1 MAVNFSGL
9 SSGIDS
15 KAIIEATAAAQRVPV
30 QALQARQGGYTTEIS
45 DIGDLTSKLAAL
57 KTLSE
62 DMQDTAGVL
71 AFTATSSDEEVL
83 TASVTGDVSAGDYA
97 IHVTDLAVAE
107 KDRSTAFTSRLDE
120 VKAGIL
126 TITVAGY
133 DPIDVTIEGGDT
145 LADVV
150 DRINV
155 SGARVDASIVNNGTQ
170 SYLQLVAQESG
181 HVIGEAADDAV
192 TISEVYFGVDGTELG
207 LTQVVQAKNAAFTI
221 DGLPVEQRSNSV
233 DTVLEGMR
241 FELKKGGD
249 VTLKLAGDHDGTK
262 EKLTAFVTAVN
273 DILASVRASM
283 TDSEGNRRVDADSTF
298 ETVASELRGLVSSEV
313 TDLIGT
319 FTSVTDIGIV
329 TNSSGDYE
337 IDDARLET
345 ALARDMRAVGRLF
358 TTADTGVGTRIAD
371 SVDKY
376 TNGIDGILVN
386 RKTSL
391 NSRIADLDNEIARV
405 EARVVRTTL
414 ALTMQFTAMERAIS
428 SYQLQGAALSGIF
441 G

>member
-15 KAIIEATAAAQRVPV
+15 KAIIEAMASAQRVPV
-30 QALQARQGGYTTEIS
+30 QALQSKQDGYSAQIS
-45 DIGDLTSKLAAL
+45 DIGDLTSKLSAL

-62 DMQDTAGVL
+62 DMQETAGVL

-97 IHVTDLAVAE
+97 IHVGTLAVAE

-126 TITVAGY
+126 TITAAGY

-150 DRINV
+150 DRINL

-170 SYLQLVAQESG
+170 SFLQLVAHDSG
-181 HVIGEAADDAV
+181 HVVGEAPDDAI
-192 TISEVYFGVDGTELG
+192 TISEVYFGVEGTELA
-207 LTQVVQAKNAAFTI
+207 LAQVVQAKNASFTI
-221 DGLPVEQRSNSV
+221 DGLAVEQRSNSV
-233 DTVLEGMR
+233 DSVLEGVR
-241 FELKKGGD
+241 IELKKEGD
-249 VTLKLAGDHDGTK
+249 VTLTLKGDHDGTK
-262 EKLTAFVTAVN
+262 EKLKSFVTAVN
-273 DILASVRASM
+273 DILGAVRASM
-283 TDSEGNRRVDADSTF
+283 TDADGNRRVDADSTF
-298 ETVASELRGLVSSEV
+298 ETIASDVRALVSTEV
-313 TDLIGT
+313 TDLTGT

-329 TNSSGDYE
+329 TNASGDYE
-337 IDDARLET
+337 IDDKRLEI
-345 ALARDMRAVGRLF
+345 ALGRDMRALGRLF
-358 TTADTGVGTRIAD
+358 TTAENGVGARVAD
-371 SVDKY
+371 GVEKY

-391 NSRIADLDNEIARV
+391 NSRIADLDADIARI
-405 EARVVRTTL
+405 EARVTRTTL
-414 ALTMQFTAMERAIS
+414 ALTSQFTAMERAIS
-428 SYQLQGAALSGIF
+428 SYQIQGKALAGIF